1 MNAAPSLPRAS
12 DPALALVT
20 GASSG
25 IGRAIA
31 LALADRGAALWLVG
45 RRVEA
50 LEAVAEA
57 ARPRSACARCYR
69 ADLSLDADIERLG
82 ESLGQDV
89 GRLDVL
95 VHSAGIIAPGPMEQ
109 VSPADF
115 EAQYRTNLR
124 APYFL
129 TQTLLP
135 MLREA
140 HGQVVFINSS
150 AGVVAKANVGPYAA
164 TKHAL
169 KAVADS
175 LREEVNRL
183 GIRVLTVY
191 AGRTATPMQAGIHER
206 EGEPY
211 APERLLQPEDVAATV
226 IAALSLPRTAEVTD
240 ISIRPMIG
248 PGSKGA

>member
-1 MNAAPSLPRAS
+1 MNAAPLLPCAS
-12 DPALALVT
+12 DLTLAVVT
-20 GASSG
+20 GAGSG

-31 LALADRGAALWLVG
+31 LALAGRGAELCLVG

-57 ARPRSACARCYR
+57 ARARGARVRCYGT
-69 ADLSLDADIERLG
+69 DLALDADIECLG
-82 ESLGQDV
+82 RVLGQEV

-95 VHSAGIIAPGPMEQ
+95 VHSAGVIAPGPMEQ
-109 VSPADF
+109 VSSADF

-129 TQTLLP
+129 TQAVLP
-135 MLREA
+135 LLREA
-140 HGQVVFINSS
+140 RGQVVFINSS
-150 AGVVAKANVGPYAA
+150 AGVVAKGRVGPYAA

-175 LREEVNRL
+175 LREEVNCL
-183 GIRVLTVY
+183 GVRVLTVY
-191 AGRTATPMQAGIHER
+191 AGRTATPMQAAIHEL

-226 IAALSLPRTAEVTD
+226 LAALSLPRTAEVTD

-248 PGSKGA
+248 PGPKGG

>member
-1 MNAAPSLPRAS
+1 MNTPSRPLRAQAPAT
-12 DPALALVT
+12 ALIT

-31 LALADRGAALWLVG
+31 LALADRGTTLGLVS
-45 RRVEA
+45 RRPDA
-50 LEAVAEA
+50 LEAVTEVARRRGAEVL
-57 ARPRSACARCYR
+57 CYR

-82 ESLGQDV
+82 QSLRQDL

-95 VHSAGIIAPGPMEQ
+95 VHSAGAIAPGPMEA
-109 VSPADF
+109 VSLRDF
-115 EAQYRTNLR
+115 ETQYRTNLR

-135 MLREA
+135 MLRKSR
-140 HGQVVFINSS
+140 GQVVFINSS
-150 AGVVAKANVGPYAA
+150 AGRVAKANVGPYAA

-175 LREEVNRL
+175 LREEVNRD
-183 GIRVLTVY
+183 GVRVLTVY
-191 AGRTATPMQAGIHER
+191 AGRTATPMQAALHER
-206 EGEPY
+206 EGMPY

-226 IAALSLPRTAEVTD
+226 IAALTLPRTAEVTD

-248 PGSKGA
+248 PVSEGR

>member
-1 MNAAPSLPRAS
+1 MTAMASLLSAS
-12 DPALALVT
+12 NPPVALVT

-31 LALADRGAALWLVG
+31 LALGDRGAEVCLVG

-57 ARPRSACARCYR
+57 ARVRGARVRCYG
-69 ADLSLDADIERLG
+69 ADLALDADIECLG
-82 ESLGQDV
+82 KVLGHEV

-95 VHSAGIIAPGPMEQ
+95 VHSAGVIAPGPMEQ
-109 VSPADF
+109 VSSADF

-129 TQTLLP
+129 TQAVLPLLS
-135 MLREA
+135 RA
-140 HGQVVFINSS
+140 RGQVVFINSS

-169 KAVADS
+169 RAVADS
-175 LREEVNRL
+175 LREEVNQL
-183 GIRVLTVY
+183 GVRVLTVY

-206 EGEPY
+206 DGEPY

-226 IAALSLPRTAEVTD
+226 VAALILPRTAEVTD

-248 PGSKGA
+248 PGSKGR

>member
-1 MNAAPSLPRAS
+1 MTATASLPTAS
-12 DPALALVT
+12 GPALALIT

-31 LALADRGAALWLVG
+31 LALADRGAALCLVG
-45 RRVEA
+45 RRAEA

-57 ARPRSACARCYR
+57 ARARCASVRCYR
-69 ADLSLDADIERLG
+69 ADLSLDADMERLAK
-82 ESLGQDV
+82 SLGQDV

-95 VHSAGIIAPGPMEQ
+95 VHSAGVIAPGLMEQ

-115 EAQYRTNLR
+115 EMQYRTNVR

-140 HGQVVFINSS
+140 RGQVVFINSS
-150 AGVVAKANVGPYAA
+150 AGSVAKAKVGPYAA

-183 GIRVLTVY
+183 GVRVLTVY
-191 AGRTATPMQAGIHER
+191 AGRTATPMQAAIHQR
-206 EGEPY
+206 DGEPY

-226 IAALSLPRTAEVTD
+226 LAALSLPRTAEVTD

-248 PGSKGA
+248 PGPKGG